1 MNNKV
6 SRLEVINQQMRH
18 YQETIQD
25 NENKF
30 AMISQEI
37 IRLNELLRSKQEE
50 NERLMNNEEQLRRK
64 LNDLHRQLE

>member
-1 MNNKV
+1 
-6 SRLEVINQQMRH
+6 
-18 YQETIQD
+18 
-25 NENKF
+25 
-30 AMISQEI
+30 MISQEI